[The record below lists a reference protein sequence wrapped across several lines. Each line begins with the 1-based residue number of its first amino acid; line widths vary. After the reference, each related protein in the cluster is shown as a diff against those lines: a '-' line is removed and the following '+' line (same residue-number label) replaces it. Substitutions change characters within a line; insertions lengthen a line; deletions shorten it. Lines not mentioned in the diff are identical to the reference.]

1 MNRFFQ
7 LLQSS
12 PANRLGP
19 LEEQLLQALWKRG
32 DATVRELMND
42 CNPKLAYTT
51 VMTTL
56 DRMHKK
62 DVLARVP
69 EGRAYRYSP
78 RQTAEDF
85 QRAVAAKTIRDLLN
99 AGTASAS
106 LSHLVEAVTEH
117 DRQLLDELF
126 RLVERK
132 RLDLKNAGKR

>member
-1 MNRFFQ
+1 MNRLFQ

-32 DATVRELMND
+32 SATVRELLND

-56 DRMHKK
+56 DRLHKK

-85 QRAVAAKTIRDLLN
+85 HRAVAAKAIRELLN
-99 AGTASAS
+99 AGAATAS

-117 DRQLLDELF
+117 DRQLLDELLY
-126 RLVERK
+126 LVERK
-132 RLDLKNAGKR
+132 RLDLKEAGKR

>member
-1 MNRFFQ
+1 MNRLIQ

-32 DATVRELMND
+32 SATVRELLND

-56 DRMHKK
+56 DRLHKK
-62 DVLARVP
+62 AVLARVP

-78 RQTAEDF
+78 RQTADDF
-85 QRAVAAKTIRDLLN
+85 HRAVAAKAIRELLN
-99 AGTASAS
+99 AGAATAS

-117 DRQLLDELF
+117 DRQLLDQLLY
-126 RLVERK
+126 LVERK
-132 RLDLKNAGKR
+132 RLDLKKAGKR